1 MCRNS
6 LRFKKFR
13 KRLLRASWKDS
24 CSRRLASKRARTSTS
39 KAAEATRPWPD
50 DATKLFPKQ
59 KPPIDKCAPRLG
71 ELQVTVDT
79 KPADANFEPKPWDVD
94 IKEKT
99 RAFSDK
105 A

>member
-71 ELQVTVDT
+71 ELQVTFDT
-79 KPADANFEPKPWDVD
+79 KPADASFELKPRDGNQRKD
-94 IKEKT
+94 SNI
-99 RAFSDK
+99 F
-105 A
+105 